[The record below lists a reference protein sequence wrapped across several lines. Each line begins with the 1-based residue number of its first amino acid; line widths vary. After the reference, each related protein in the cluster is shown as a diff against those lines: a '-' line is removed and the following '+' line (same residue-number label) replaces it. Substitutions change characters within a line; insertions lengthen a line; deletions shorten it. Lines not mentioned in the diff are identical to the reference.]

1 MTTEKQGIC
10 FVVMGFGKKTDYETG
25 RTLDLDATY
34 EAIIKPVLEEVG
46 IRSIRSD
53 DVLQSGTIDKKM
65 FEMLL
70 RADLVIAD
78 ISTGNV
84 NAVYELGVRHGL
96 RSRATIIM
104 SEEEGRLHFDLNHI
118 ATFRYR
124 HLGED
129 IGSREAVRARKELVN
144 LVRAVME
151 SDESDSP
158 VYTFMPKLR
167 QPIMSEEEFQ
177 DLIDETEERQAKLTS
192 NLDAGDQCI
201 AESDFTSAL
210 IHFQSALGLKP
221 KDVYILQK
229 VALATYKSKEPT
241 ELTALLQA
249 LVLIAELDPEHSNDP
264 ETTGLA
270 GAIHKRLWKLTGD
283 APQLDAAI
291 KFYRRGFEVRR
302 DYYNGENF
310 AYCLDLKAELQTGV
324 EAIFYQ
330 VGARKIREDLVENLE
345 LLVSSDSFDERSDRL
360 WIHATLAHANYAL
373 GRTASAD
380 DHENQFYRLGPA
392 EWHKETYIQS
402 KEAMLKLA
410 SRMN

>member
-34 EAIIKPVLEEVG
+34 EAIIKPVLEDVG

-104 SEEEGRLHFDLNHI
+104 SEEQGRLHFDLNHI
-118 ATFRYR
+118 ATFRYH

-129 IGSREAVRARKELVN
+129 IGNREAVRARKELAN
-144 LVRAVME
+144 LVRAVMD

-167 QPIMSEEEFQ
+167 QPSMSEEEFQ

-192 NLDAGDQCI
+192 SLDAGDQCI
-201 AESDFTSAL
+201 AESDFSSAL
-210 IHFQSALGLKP
+210 VHFQSALELKP

-241 ELTALLQA
+241 ELTALLRA

-291 KFYRRGFEVRR
+291 KFYRRGFEIRR

-310 AYCLDLKAELQTGV
+310 AYCLDLKAELETGA

-330 VGARKIREDLVENLE
+330 IGARKIREDLVENLE
-345 LLVSSDSFDERSDRL
+345 QLVSSDSFDERSDRL

-380 DHENQFYRLGPA
+380 DHENHFYELGPA
-392 EWHKETYIQS
+392 EWHKETYMQS

-410 SRMN
+410 NRII